1 MKKNLEYKIIDDFLP
16 QEEFQKIQSY
26 VMNDERNTSDP
37 TSENHLNSQ
46 PIGWEYNSNIVSP
59 SRPDESNNFNSS
71 FHNVK
76 HFYMVHMVYM
86 NKINLLMNISPT
98 YYKILPILERLNIK
112 SLIRIKCNLY
122 PNSETVYEHD
132 PHQDL
137 PFSHNSVIFSLNTCD
152 GYTKL
157 NDGTKIGSVAN
168 RVLLFDSSIPHQ
180 STTTSD
186 TTARFNINFNYF

>member
-59 SRPDESNNFNSS
+59 SRPDESNNINSS
-71 FHNVK
+71 FHN
-76 HFYMVHMVYM
+76 
-86 NKINLLMNISPT
+86 
-98 YYKILPILERLNIK
+98 
-112 SLIRIKCNLY
+112 KCNLY

-137 PFSHNSVIFSLNTCD
+137 PFSHYSVIFSLNTCD

-157 NDGTKIGSVAN
+157 NDGTKVYSVAN
-168 RVLLFDSSIPHQ
+168 RILLHDASISHL